1 VLSVKQKKKNN
12 IPKKIFEDGDF
23 LVINKPSS
31 WITNSAATTKD
42 QPVVQDWLAK
52 NFKFETSSSKLYRS
66 GIVHRLDKET
76 SGLLLIAKT
85 KEAFHNLQKQ
95 FKERR
100 VAKKYRAL
108 VHGKVEMGEGEIKAP
123 VGRLPWRRNRFGVLP
138 GGREAVTHYRVIS
151 SFQLPNSNEKYT
163 LLELSP
169 KTGRTHQ
176 IRIHLKYLG
185 HPIVGDTFY
194 AGRKTARRDRVW
206 CPRLFLHAS
215 EISFLHPKTGK
226 RVSFESQ
233 LPADLGAVLTS
244 LAK

>member
-1 VLSVKQKKKNN
+1 M
-12 IPKKIFEDGDF
+12 
-23 LVINKPSS
+23 
-31 WITNSAATTKD
+31 
-42 QPVVQDWLAK
+42 
-52 NFKFETSSSKLYRS
+52 
-66 GIVHRLDKET
+66 
-76 SGLLLIAKT
+76 IAKT
-85 KEAFHNLQKQ
+85 KEAFYNLQKQ

-100 VAKKYRAL
+100 VAKKYQAL

-138 GGREAVTHYRVIS
+138 GGREAATEYKVLENYETK
-151 SFQLPNSNEKYT
+151 EGKYS